1 MIKDIKP
8 YKQNKMTCA
17 IACMLMI
24 LEYNRKIEKANISD
38 EFTLYDMYH
47 SQYMEGTPFSALALH
62 LGKNGLKTKL
72 IHSEKTMFNNEK
84 HLISEYIFE
93 KLITEYN
100 YYIDKGK
107 KYGLEV
113 ETGIDISSKLL
124 KQYLDQDTLIIIAG
138 MHKNMFHAV
147 LLYGYENNNFYIC
160 DPISASKKKIS
171 YEELYSF
178 MNTAIGKLLLIVY
191 NK

>member
-38 EFTLYDMYH
+38 EFTLYDMYR

-72 IHSEKTMFNNEK
+72 IHSAKTMFNNEK
-84 HLISEYIFE
+84 HVISEYIFD

-100 YYIDKGK
+100 DYIDKAK

-113 ETGIDISSKLL
+113 ENGIDISSKLL
-124 KQYLDQDTLIIIAG
+124 KQYLDKNSLIIIAG
-138 MHKNMFHAV
+138 MYKSMFHAI
-147 LLYGYENNNFYIC
+147 LLYGYEKNNFYIC
-160 DPISASKKKIS
+160 NPISASKKKVS
-171 YEELYSF
+171 YEELYNF
-178 MNTAIGKLLLIVY
+178 MNTDIGKWLLIVY
-191 NK
+191 NN